1 MKQKTKQHN
10 NNYNIPQSDFL
21 LDLRQQIVD
30 EPLVKKHLRKRKKR
44 QFHWPKI
51 SKFTLLGKR
60 GVRVKIKWPTI
71 KRPRLSIKI
80 SRPASLRPLLHL
92 LIIFLIVAVPFKLIV
107 YIEDL
112 RVTQTR
118 VVNASTEG
126 LVNLEAAGQLLM
138 NEDFTSASNE
148 FVQASASFAQ
158 AKENILGV
166 QSWLWQLAAIIP
178 NEQIRLGAKAPYI
191 IEAGDLASKL
201 GGDLTV
207 LVQHVVD
214 KAGDGDPLLLAR
226 QINIDSSQALADSVA
241 LNNILNKLKP
251 QSLPVNYRE
260 PLENWQSKLQTLS
273 SLLEQVQFWSA
284 ASLDLLGEK
293 MDRRYLLVFQN
304 NAEARATGGFI
315 GSYALLD
322 VSRGQIKN
330 LEIPGGGS
338 YDTNGNLRRFV
349 NPPAPLRLVSTY
361 WKFWDANWWPDWPTS
376 ARELEWFLL
385 ESNGPSVDGVIALTP
400 DVLEGLLTITGPI
413 DLTKDY
419 GVVITA
425 DNFRPLVQDYIENK
439 VSGPKEPKKI
449 IGDLAVA
456 ILEKLPPA
464 LQNKANITKLV
475 EQVNRQLATKH
486 ILLYFND
493 EVIEKKWQLT
503 GLAGQLETLAS
514 GQDYL
519 QVVNTN
525 IAGGKTDLKIKQTI
539 EERVEIQED
548 GSVINDVTI
557 IREHTG
563 DKREGLYGVRNVDWI
578 RLYVPEGSELL
589 SADGF
594 LAPES
599 HFFKPQN
606 VTAEDM
612 PAIKS
617 GEGAAQ
623 IEPSSGTLVYN
634 ELGRTVFANWS
645 MVDPGKTARLNFR
658 YRLPFNVLE
667 AGSQTDWF
675 SKIKAH
681 LGLGRLGKYQIIVE
695 NQAGQLPTTW
705 KVTWSWPARWNLLWS
720 SVDNIKANSWQIN
733 DVVSRQVVGFLF
745 KVDN

>member
-1 MKQKTKQHN
+1 MTQKTKQYN
-10 NNYNIPQSDFL
+10 NDHIPQSNFL
-21 LDLRQQIVD
+21 LDLRQQIVN
-30 EPLVKKHLRKRKKR
+30 EPINKKR
-44 QFHWPKI
+44 ARRQWKFHWPKI

-60 GVRVKIKWPTI
+60 GVKVKIKWPTI
-71 KRPRLSIKI
+71 KRPRLFIKI

-92 LIIFLIVAVPFKLIV
+92 LIIFLIIAIPLKLIV

-112 RVTQTR
+112 RGIQAR

-126 LVNLEAAGQLLM
+126 LVNLEAAGQLM
-138 NEDFTSASNE
+138 MSEDFTSASNE
-148 FVQASASFAQ
+148 FAQASASFAQ
-158 AKENILGV
+158 AKESILGV
-166 QSWLWQLAAIIP
+166 QSWLWQLAALMP

-201 GGDLTV
+201 GEDLTV
-207 LVQHVVD
+207 LVQHIVD
-214 KAGDGDPLLLAR
+214 KIGDGDSLSLAR

-251 QSLPVNYRE
+251 ASLPESYRE
-260 PLENWQSKLQTLS
+260 PLENWQNKLQTLS
-273 SLLEQVQFWSA
+273 SVLEQVQFWSA
-284 ASLDLLGEK
+284 ASLDLLGET

-322 VSRGQIKN
+322 FSRGQIKN

-400 DVLEGLLTITGPI
+400 DVLESLLTITGPI

-425 DNFRPLVQDYIENK
+425 DNFRPLVQDYVENK

-456 ILEKLPPA
+456 ILEKLPQA
-464 LQNKANITKLV
+464 LQDKANITKLL
-475 EQVNRQLATKH
+475 EQVSNQLASKH

-493 EVIEKKWQLT
+493 EAIEKQWQLT
-503 GLAGQLETLAS
+503 GLAGQLEALSS

-525 IAGGKTDLKIKQTI
+525 IAGGKTDLKIRQTI

-557 IREHTG
+557 VREHTG
-563 DKREGLYGVRNVDWI
+563 KKTEGLYGVRNVNWL

-589 SADGF
+589 VADGF
-594 LAPES
+594 QVPES
-599 HFFKPQN
+599 HFFKPQDA
-606 VTAEDM
+606 TAEDI
-612 PAIKS
+612 PAIKL
-617 GEGAAQ
+617 GEGSAQ
-623 IEPSSGTLVYN
+623 VEPSSGTLVYN

-645 MVDPGKTARLNFR
+645 MIDPGETVRLNFR

-667 AGSQTDWF
+667 TDNQTNWLF
-675 SKIKAH
+675 KIKAY
-681 LGLGRLGKYQIIVE
+681 LGLSRLGKYQIIVE
-695 NQAGQLPTTW
+695 NQAGQSPTTW
-705 KVTWSWPARWNLLWS
+705 KVMWSWPAKWSLLWS
-720 SVDNIKANSWQIN
+720 SVDNIKANSWQVN
-733 DVVSRQVVGFLF
+733 DVISKQVVGFLF

>member
-1 MKQKTKQHN
+1 MRQTSKQYN
-10 NNYNIPQSDFL
+10 NDDIPRSDFL
-21 LDLRQQIVD
+21 LDLRQQIID
-30 EPLVKKHLRKRKKR
+30 EPLVKKHLSKRKKR

-51 SKFTLLGKR
+51 SKFTLWGR
-60 GVRVKIKWPTI
+60 GGVRVKIKWPTI
-71 KRPRLSIKI
+71 KRPRLSVKI
-80 SRPASLRPLLHL
+80 SRPASLRPLWHL
-92 LIIFLIVAVPFKLIV
+92 IIIFLVIVIPLKLIV

-112 RVTQTR
+112 RGMRVR
-118 VVNASTEG
+118 VVNASSEG
-126 LVNLEAAGQLLM
+126 LANLETAGQLLM
-138 NEDFTSASNE
+138 NEDFTSASSA
-148 FVQASASFAQ
+148 FTQASASFAH

-166 QSWLWQLAAIIP
+166 QSWLWQLAALVP
-178 NEQIRLGAKAPYI
+178 SEQMHLGAKAPYI
-191 IEAGDLASKL
+191 IEAGNLASKL
-201 GGDLTV
+201 GTDFTILA
-207 LVQHVVD
+207 QHIVD
-214 KAGDGDPLLLAR
+214 KIGNNDPLSLMR
-226 QINIDSSQALADSVA
+226 QINVDSSQALADSVA
-241 LNNILNKLKP
+241 LNNILNKIKP
-251 QSLPVNYRE
+251 ASLPGSYRE
-260 PLENWQSKLQTLS
+260 PLENWQAKLQTIS
-273 SLLEQVQFWSA
+273 NSLEQLQFWSA

-338 YDTNGNLRRFV
+338 YDTDGNLRRFV

-400 DVLEGLLTITGPI
+400 DVLETLLTITGPI

-419 GVVITA
+419 GLVITA
-425 DNFRPLVQDYIENK
+425 DNFRPLVQDYVENK

-456 ILEKLPPA
+456 ILEKLPQSLNDQA
-464 LQNKANITKLV
+464 SIVKLL
-475 EQVNRQLATKH
+475 EQMSTELATKH
-486 ILLYFND
+486 ILLYFNN
-493 EVIEKKWQLT
+493 EAIEQRWELT
-503 GLAGQLETLAS
+503 GLAGQLAPLTP

-525 IAGGKTDLKIKQTI
+525 IAGGKTDLKIRQTI
-539 EERVEIQED
+539 EERIEIQED

-563 DKREGLYGVRNVDWI
+563 ERGDGLYGVRNVDWL

-589 SADGF
+589 AADGF
-594 LAPES
+594 SAPES
-599 HFFKPQN
+599 HFFKPQD

-612 PAIKS
+612 PAIKL
-617 GEGAAQ
+617 GEGSAQ

-645 MVDPGKTARLNFR
+645 MVDPGETVRLNFR

-667 AGSQTDWF
+667 VGGNTDWL
-675 SKIKAH
+675 SKVKAY
-681 LGLGRLGKYQIIVE
+681 LGLGRIGKYQIIIE
-695 NQAGQLPTTW
+695 NQAGQSPTTW
-705 KVTWSWPARWNLLWS
+705 KVMWSWPAKWSLLWS
-720 SVDNIKANSWQIN
+720 SVDSIKANTWQVN
-733 DVVSRQVVGFLF
+733 DIVTKQAIGLLF